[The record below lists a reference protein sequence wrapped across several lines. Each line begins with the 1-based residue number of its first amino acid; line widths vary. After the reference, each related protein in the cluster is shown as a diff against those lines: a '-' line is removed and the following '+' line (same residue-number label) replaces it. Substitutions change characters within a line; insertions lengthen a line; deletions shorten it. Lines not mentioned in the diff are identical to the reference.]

1 MKKLKKQIK
10 FFKNYTLFSQNK
22 VLFFCLLDN
31 HQNYFNLRSQLI
43 SNNFQIK
50 FVQNGFLKNLP
61 YFFKIKKYLTGQI
74 FCVLKDRLEYEDYL
88 ILKNVLLDNA
98 HVILF
103 YLDNKFY
110 ATSKLRFLNKFF
122 KSSKINNLPYLS
134 YFYFLL
140 KLGFILKIEKIQSK
154 SIRE

>member
-31 HQNYFNLRSQLI
+31 HQNYFDLRSQLI
-43 SNNFQIK
+43 LNNFQIK
-50 FVQNGFLKNLP
+50 FVQNGFLKSLP
-61 YFFKIKKYLTGQI
+61 HFLKIKNYLTGQI
-74 FCVLKDRLEYEDYL
+74 YCVLKDKLEYEDYL
-88 ILKNVLLDNA
+88 IIRDVLFNNA

-110 ATSKLRFLNKFF
+110 ASGKLLFLNKFF
-122 KSSKINNLPYLS
+122 KSKVNNLSYLS

-154 SIRE
+154 TIRE

>member
-31 HQNYFNLRSQLI
+31 HQKYFDLRSQLI
-43 SNNFQIK
+43 LKNFQIK
-50 FVQNGFLKNLP
+50 FVQNGFLKSLP
-61 YFFKIKKYLTGQI
+61 YFFKIKNYLTGQI
-74 FCVLKDRLEYEDYL
+74 YCVLKDKLEYEDYL
-88 ILKNVLLDNA
+88 TIRDVLFNNA

-110 ATSKLRFLNKFF
+110 ANDKLIFFNKFI
-122 KSSKINNLPYLS
+122 KSKIWRRGS
-134 YFYFLL
+134 LL
-140 KLGFILKIEKIQSK
+140 KRVSVQI
-154 SIRE
+154 

>member
-31 HQNYFNLRSQLI
+31 HQNYFDLRSQLI
-43 SNNFQIK
+43 LNNFQIK
-50 FVQNGFLKNLP
+50 FVQNSFLKSLP
-61 YFFKIKKYLTGQI
+61 YFFKIKNYLTGQI
-74 FCVLKDRLEYEDYL
+74 YCVLKDKLEYEDYL
-88 ILKNVLLDNA
+88 TIRDVLFNNA

-110 ATSKLRFLNKFF
+110 ASDKLLFLNKFF
-122 KSSKINNLPYLS
+122 KSKVNNLPHLS

-154 SIRE
+154 TIRE

>member
-31 HQNYFNLRSQLI
+31 HQNYLNLRYQLI

-50 FVQNGFLKNLP
+50 FIQNGFLKSLP
-61 YFFKIKKYLTGQI
+61 HFFKIKKYLTGQI
-74 FCVLKDRLEYEDYL
+74 FCVLKDKLQYEDYL
-88 ILKNVLLDNA
+88 ILKDVLFENG

-110 ATSKLRFLNKFF
+110 GTSKLGFLNKFL
-122 KSSKINNLPYLS
+122 KSKTNYLPYLS

>member
-31 HQNYFNLRSQLI
+31 HQNYFALRSQLI
-43 SNNFQIK
+43 LNKFQIK

-74 FCVLKDRLEYEDYL
+74 FCVLKNRLEYEDYL
-88 ILKNVLLDNA
+88 ILKNVLFDNT

-110 ATSKLRFLNKFF
+110 TTSKLQFLNKFF
-122 KSSKINNLPYLS
+122 KSKINNLPYLS

-154 SIRE
+154 SIRS

>member
-31 HQNYFNLRSQLI
+31 HQNYFDLRSQLI
-43 SNNFQIK
+43 LNNFQIK
-50 FVQNGFLKNLP
+50 FVQNGFLKSLP
-61 YFFKIKKYLTGQI
+61 YFFKIKNYLTGQI
-74 FCVLKDRLEYEDYL
+74 YCVLKDKLEYEDYL
-88 ILKNVLLDNA
+88 IIRDVLFNNA

-110 ATSKLRFLNKFF
+110 SSGKLLFLNKFF
-122 KSSKINNLPYLS
+122 KSKVNNLSYLS

-154 SIRE
+154 TIRE

>member
-31 HQNYFNLRSQLI
+31 HQNCLSLRAQLI

-50 FVQNGFLKNLP
+50 FIQNGFLKSLP

-74 FCVLKDRLEYEDYL
+74 FCVLKDQLKYEDYL
-88 ILKNVLLDNA
+88 ILKDVLFENG

-110 ATSKLRFLNKFF
+110 GTSKLGFLNKFL
-122 KSSKINNLPYLS
+122 KSKTNHLPYLS

>member
-31 HQNYFNLRSQLI
+31 HQNYFDLRSQLI
-43 SNNFQIK
+43 LNNFQIK
-50 FVQNGFLKNLP
+50 FVQNGFLKSLP
-61 YFFKIKKYLTGQI
+61 YFFKIKNYLTGQI
-74 FCVLKDRLEYEDYL
+74 YCVLKDKLEYEDYL
-88 ILKNVLLDNA
+88 IIRDVLFKNA

-110 ATSKLRFLNKFF
+110 GTSKLGFLNRYL
-122 KSSKINNLPYLS
+122 KSKTNHLPYLS

>member
-31 HQNYFNLRSQLI
+31 HQNYLNLRSQLI

-50 FVQNGFLKNLP
+50 FIQNGFLKSLP

-74 FCVLKDRLEYEDYL
+74 FCVLKDQLKYEDYL
-88 ILKNVLLDNA
+88 ILKDVLFENG

-110 ATSKLRFLNKFF
+110 GTSKLGFLNKFL
-122 KSSKINNLPYLS
+122 KSKTNHLPYLS

>member
-31 HQNYFNLRSQLI
+31 HKNYFDLRSQLI
-43 SNNFQIK
+43 SANFKIK
-50 FVQNGFLKNLP
+50 FIQNGFLKSLP
-61 YFFKIKKYLTGQI
+61 YFLNIKKYLTGQI
-74 FCVLKDRLEYEDYL
+74 FCVLKDKLEYDDYL
-88 ILKNVLLDNA
+88 ILKNLLFENA

-110 ATSKLRFLNKFF
+110 SASKLGFFNKFLR
-122 KSSKINNLPYLS
+122 SKINKLPYLS

-154 SIRE
+154 SIKE

>member
-110 ATSKLRFLNKFF
+110 ANGKLLFLNKFF
-122 KSSKINNLPYLS
+122 KSKVNNLSYLS

-154 SIRE
+154 TIR

>member
-22 VLFFCLLDN
+22 VFFFCLLGN
-31 HQNYFNLRSQLI
+31 HHNYFDLRYPLI

-50 FVQNGFLKNLP
+50 FIQNGFIKSLP
-61 YFFKIKKYLTGQI
+61 YFFKIKNYLTGQL
-74 FCVLKDRLEYEDYL
+74 FCVLKDRLEYSDYL
-88 ILKNVLLDNA
+88 VLKDILFENS

-110 ATSKLRFLNKFF
+110 ANNKLEFLNKFF
-122 KSSKINNLPYLS
+122 RSNINNLSYLS

-154 SIRE
+154 SIR

>member
-31 HQNYFNLRSQLI
+31 HQNYVNLRSQLI

-50 FVQNGFLKNLP
+50 FIQNGFLKSLP

-74 FCVLKDRLEYEDYL
+74 FCVLKDQLKYEDYL
-88 ILKNVLLDNA
+88 ILKDVLFVNG

-110 ATSKLRFLNKFF
+110 GTSKLGFLNKFL
-122 KSSKINNLPYLS
+122 KSKTNHLPYLS

>member
-31 HQNYFNLRSQLI
+31 HQNYVNLRSQLI

-50 FVQNGFLKNLP
+50 FIQNGFLKSLP

-74 FCVLKDRLEYEDYL
+74 FCVLKDQLKYEDYL
-88 ILKNVLLDNA
+88 ILKDVLFENG

-110 ATSKLRFLNKFF
+110 GTSKLGFLNKFL
-122 KSSKINNLPYLS
+122 KSKTNHLPYLS